1 MVEGPKAAGEA
12 GAVVDLPTARN
23 LRTTMGAQN
32 QKMLSLQRKKK
43 SLKKAMPLPWGRL
56 RTEVRVGC
64 PAWVYLG
71 VEEATKGRS
80 GCQTLRLVASRFE
93 LAWRLTTRPLTLA
106 IPQRCAAL
114 FKLLSFQGAKQ
125 KAAVEAVG
133 VLCFAINVE
142 TQASKPKRAK
152 TSHGECGEASVGCL
166 PRCND
171 QEPEEEKPKSKKEK
185 A

>member
-64 PAWVYLG
+64 PAWVYLS

-80 GCQTLRLVASRFE
+80 GRQTLS
-93 LAWRLTTRPLTLA
+93 
-106 IPQRCAAL
+106 
-114 FKLLSFQGAKQ
+114 S
-125 KAAVEAVG
+125 
-133 VLCFAINVE
+133 
-142 TQASKPKRAK
+142 
-152 TSHGECGEASVGCL
+152 
-166 PRCND
+166 D
-171 QEPEEEKPKSKKEK
+171 
-185 A
+185 